1 MPAQPDE
8 LLNDCHFTLYFK
20 QPHVMASYSNLL
32 YLRFLPLGAFI
43 YGPDT
48 SLVKNSEE
56 RFGLVFSQP
65 VYSGYLTH
73 RGGKTASRKRKITN
87 GTLISLLF
95 LLDCNG
101 IKWEGNRG

>member
-20 QPHVMASYSNLL
+20 QPHVMASYSNLP

-56 RFGLVFSQP
+56 RFGRVFPQP

-73 RGGKTASRKRKITN
+73 REGKTACSKIN
-87 GTLISLLF
+87 YCF
-95 LLDCNG
+95 C
-101 IKWEGNRG
+101 GNYLYIYLYELKEIEAK

>member
-43 YGPDT
+43 YGPNI
-48 SLVKNSEE
+48 SLVKKSEE

-65 VYSGYLTH
+65 VFGGYLTH
-73 RGGKTASRKRKITN
+73 KGGKTARRKEKSQM
-87 GTLISLLF
+87 GS
-95 LLDCNG
+95 
-101 IKWEGNRG
+101 

>member
-32 YLRFLPLGAFI
+32 YLRFLPLGAFV
-43 YGPDT
+43 YGPDI

-56 RFGLVFSQP
+56 RFGLFSGSVQWLFN
-65 VYSGYLTH
+65 SEGE
-73 RGGKTASRKRKITN
+73 K
-87 GTLISLLF
+87 SL
-95 LLDCNG
+95 
-101 IKWEGNRG
+101 

>member
-32 YLRFLPLGAFI
+32 YLRFLPLGAFV
-43 YGPDT
+43 YGPDI

-56 RFGLVFSQP
+56 RFGLFSG
-65 VYSGYLTH
+65 SGYLIQE
-73 RGGKTASRKRKITN
+73 GKKACKKEKSQM
-87 GTLISLLF
+87 GS
-95 LLDCNG
+95 
-101 IKWEGNRG
+101 